1 MLQQN
6 LELYK
11 KIYDMFDE
19 GSIITDKKG
28 AIITVN
34 RAFTETTGYSF
45 DEVRG
50 KNPNILNSGKH
61 DPAFYIDMWA
71 QIHAD
76 GYWEGEIWNRR
87 KNGEIYPEWL
97 KISSVKN
104 NQGEVTHYI
113 GVFSDITTRKKDA
126 ENLRL
131 FARVFDSS
139 SEGIMIT
146 DTGGNIISVNPAFT
160 STTGY
165 TKKEII
171 GKKPNILQSGRQSPE
186 FYIDMWTSIHA
197 TGSWEGEIW
206 NRRKDGEVYPE
217 WLSINAVKNE
227 QGQIT
232 NYVGVFTDI
241 TERKRAEEH
250 LKYLA
255 HYDTLTGLPNRLH
268 FHEKLS
274 EAITAAEQSDQFFIV
289 AVIFLDLDRFK
300 LINDTLGHSVGDRVL
315 KQVAQRLQGCV
326 DGNDLIAR
334 LAGDEFTIMLTDIK
348 HRFEVVEVL
357 EKMTKRISEPFILQ
371 GQEYFISLSMGISL
385 YPDHGISP
393 EELIKNADSAM
404 YLAKESGNEYKFYS
418 EEIDLANERIV
429 TLKNGL
435 HRAIEQGQLR
445 IYYQPQVDVE
455 SKRIVGLEALIR
467 WAHPELGMIS
477 PADFIPIAEES
488 GLIIPIGEWMLKEVC
503 RQYGIWKEQG
513 IAPQTVSI
521 NLSVRQFRDPDLVQK
536 IKNTLRKTE
545 MDPSCLELEITESI
559 SMHNME
565 EIIGALNAI
574 RELNIKVSV
583 DDFGTGHSSLS
594 YLMQLP
600 VDTLK
605 IDKSFI
611 KNLPSSDNVS
621 IVRAIIDMAH
631 ALELKVTAEGVE
643 NEEELQFLKEHSCD
657 KVQGYLFSRPVE
669 GSEIEKMLA
678 VQST

>member
-6 LELYK
+6 LMLYR

-19 GSIITDKKG
+19 GSIITDKTG
-28 AIITVN
+28 AIISVN
-34 RAFTETTGYSF
+34 KAFTETTGYTYE
-45 DEVRG
+45 EVRG
-50 KNPNILNSGKH
+50 QNPNILNSGKH
-61 DPAFYIDMWA
+61 DPSFYIDMWV
-71 QIHAD
+71 QIHTD

-104 NQGEVTHYI
+104 DQGEVTHYI

-146 DTGGNIISVNPAFT
+146 DTGGNIVSVNPSFT
-160 STTGY
+160 RTTGY
-165 TKKEII
+165 TKEEVL
-171 GKKPNILQSGRQSPE
+171 GKKPNILQSGRQSAE

-197 TGSWEGEIW
+197 TGAWEGEIW
-206 NRRKDGEVYPE
+206 NRRKNGEVYPE
-217 WLSINAVKNE
+217 WLSIYAVKNE
-227 QGQIT
+227 HGQIT

-241 TERKRAEEH
+241 TERKQTEEH

-255 HYDTLTGLPNRLH
+255 LYDTLTGLPNRLH
-268 FHEKLS
+268 FNEKLS
-274 EAITAAEQSDQFFIV
+274 EAIKAAEQSDRFFIV

-300 LINDTLGHSVGDRVL
+300 LINDTLGHTVGDRVL

-326 DGNDLIAR
+326 DENDLVAR
-334 LAGDEFTIMLTDIK
+334 LAGDEFTIMLTDIR
-348 HRFEVVEVL
+348 HRFEVIEVL
-357 EKMTKRISEPFILQ
+357 EKITRKISEPFILQ

-404 YLAKESGNEYKFYS
+404 YLAKESGNGYQFYS
-418 EEIDLANERIV
+418 EEMELANERMI

-435 HRAIEQGQLR
+435 HRAIEQEQLR
-445 IYYQPQVDVE
+445 IYYQPQVDIK
-455 SKRIVGLEALIR
+455 SNRIVGLEALIR
-467 WAHPELGMIS
+467 WDHPELGMIS
-477 PADFIPIAEES
+477 PAEFIPIAEES

-503 RQYGIWKEQG
+503 RQYGKWKGHG
-513 IAPQTVSI
+513 IAPPTVSI
-521 NLSVRQFRDPDLVQK
+521 NLSVRQFRDPDLVQT
-536 IKNTLRKTE
+536 IKNTLRQTK

-559 SMHNME
+559 SMHNVE
-565 EIIGALNAI
+565 EIIQLLHAI
-574 RELNIKVSV
+574 RELKIKVSV

-621 IVRAIIDMAH
+621 IVKAIIDMAH
-631 ALELKVTAEGVE
+631 ALDLTVTAEGVE
-643 NEEELQFLKEHSCD
+643 NEEELQFLKEHGCD
-657 KVQGYLFSRPVE
+657 KVQGYFFSRPVE
-669 GSEIEKMLA
+669 ADEIERMLTQ
-678 VQST
+678 QSA